1 MMIKRILI
9 PLDPS
14 PFTETALKFGTTM
27 AKFNSA
33 QVTGL
38 VILDMAG
45 IEKSIGPIP
54 LGGLYYA
61 DKIEK
66 AKQKEAQNR
75 IDQLLTKFK
84 DICEKAGVDC
94 REAQTQGIPSEQIIQ
109 ESIFYDAVIMGMR
122 TFFHFETQDTPG
134 DSLEKVLDQT
144 ITPVYAVPE
153 KIIMPDIPSERIKV
167 LIAFD
172 GSLPSA
178 RALQRFGQLAPMD
191 VFEVK
196 LLISETKEDKAH
208 YYLDQAESYLRCHN
222 INNIQKEWIKDEI
235 IEAIDKKYLDWAH
248 VVVVGAHSKAGLF
261 KFMVGSLTKHLI
273 KVAKR
278 PLLISQ

>member
-1 MMIKRILI
+1 MIKRILI

-222 INNIQKEWIKDEI
+222 INNIQKEWIKDEV
-235 IEAIDKKYLDWAH
+235 IEAIDKKDKPPSDCDNKGEHDQAPS
-248 VVVVGAHSKAGLF
+248 VQQRS
-261 KFMVGSLTKHLI
+261 
-273 KVAKR
+273 
-278 PLLISQ
+278 PLPPVLPCELQ